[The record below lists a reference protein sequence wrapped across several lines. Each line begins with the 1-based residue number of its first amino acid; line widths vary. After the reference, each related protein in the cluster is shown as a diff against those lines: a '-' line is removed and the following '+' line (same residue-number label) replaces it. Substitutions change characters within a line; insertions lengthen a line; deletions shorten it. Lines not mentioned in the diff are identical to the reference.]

1 MNKDI
6 KLILIIVITLGLM
19 FATTLLLELDLVQ
32 KQIIR
37 QIIIYIA
44 IILQLFIGFVVF
56 IANLK

>member
-19 FATTLLLELDLVQ
+19 FATTLLLEVDLVQ

-56 IANLK
+56 KANLK

>member
-56 IANLK
+56 KANLK

>member
-19 FATTLLLELDLVQ
+19 FATSLLLELDLVQ

-44 IILQLFIGFVVF
+44 IMLQLFIGFVVF
-56 IANLK
+56 KVNLK

>member
-19 FATTLLLELDLVQ
+19 FATSLLLELDLVQ

-56 IANLK
+56 KANLK

>member
-6 KLILIIVITLGLM
+6 KLLLIIVTTLGLM

-44 IILQLFIGFVVF
+44 VLVQLLIGFIVF
-56 IANLK
+56 KANLK

>member
-6 KLILIIVITLGLM
+6 KLILIIVVTLGLM

-56 IANLK
+56 KANLK

>member
-44 IILQLFIGFVVF
+44 IILQLFIGFIVF
-56 IANLK
+56 KANLK

>member
-19 FATTLLLELDLVQ
+19 FATSLLLELDLVQ

>member
-6 KLILIIVITLGLM
+6 KLLLIIVTTLGLM

-44 IILQLFIGFVVF
+44 VSVQLLIGFVVF
-56 IANLK
+56 KANLK

>member
-44 IILQLFIGFVVF
+44 IMLQLFIGFVVF
-56 IANLK
+56 KANLK

>member
-44 IILQLFIGFVVF
+44 IILQLLIGFVVF
-56 IANLK
+56 KANLK